1 MSSAFEVLVKYG
13 EDQGIEAE
21 RISSILLN
29 GLEKE
34 EPLVTFAIGNGGRQA
49 PEVAAA
55 RPVLPRTWSMS
66 RSQKSRENGGGWN
79 SSHEVISMKLPVRC
93 WTFSLRSTPVV
104 IALLNWLV
112 MWLYK
117 SSRVGPRL
125 VAACHGQFSPHERA
139 QARRVVCCL
148 SRNGFRQSRSFSG
161 SRSWSL
167 AGKALEIGVKG
178 ATLVA
183 KLPKFFAM
191 KVCAC
196 GMGWQWQP

>member
-112 MWLYK
+112 MWLIQVFK
-117 SSRVGPRL
+117 SGDPAWWLPVMVNSAPTRGHKPAEWFVASPAMVFGSQGPSAVREVG
-125 VAACHGQFSPHERA
+125 V
-139 QARRVVCCL
+139 
-148 SRNGFRQSRSFSG
+148 
-161 SRSWSL
+161 
-167 AGKALEIGVKG
+167 
-178 ATLVA
+178 
-183 KLPKFFAM
+183 
-191 KVCAC
+191 
-196 GMGWQWQP
+196 